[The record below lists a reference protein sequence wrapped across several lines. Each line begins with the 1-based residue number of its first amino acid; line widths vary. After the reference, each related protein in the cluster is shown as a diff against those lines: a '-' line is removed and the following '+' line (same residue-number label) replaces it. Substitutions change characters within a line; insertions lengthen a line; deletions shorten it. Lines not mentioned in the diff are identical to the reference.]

1 MNAKIISNFPN
12 ATSAGVSTTKSYNP
26 AQEKEMFYKTDK
38 WGQVHIEKFFLWVV
52 RDKFDFERRGRV
64 PKAFA
69 HGGVQFWKLIIC
81 IKKLHD
87 I

>member
-1 MNAKIISNFPN
+1 MIYDVYTELCMPSGDLITMNAKIISNFLN

-52 RDKFDFERRGRV
+52 RDKFDF
-64 PKAFA
+64 
-69 HGGVQFWKLIIC
+69 
-81 IKKLHD
+81 
-87 I
+87 